1 MADDGYIKFG
11 DFFAEIKKICNS
23 FIGKEIANV
32 PSISIEISR
41 FYNSLKWFNHLPCI
55 NITPTAIIYDRT
67 DDSIEGIDEYSANT
81 GSITIISY
89 KIKPSGEEDG
99 IIKDIKVTNHISE
112 FNDCY
117 LADISQI
124 LDYILAKKERKKII
138 AKNEKLQQQIQEND
152 KKINTLEKIMKL
164 NAYDKV
170 ILHEDL
176 DN

>member
-1 MADDGYIKFG
+1 MTDDGYLKFG

-23 FIGKEIANV
+23 FIGKEITSAS
-32 PSISIEISR
+32 SIFVEISR
-41 FYNSLKWFNHLPCI
+41 FSDSLDWRNHLPCI
-55 NITPTAIIYDRT
+55 SITPTAIVYDRA
-67 DDSIEGIDEYSANT
+67 DDNIDGIDEYSANT
-81 GSITIISY
+81 GSMTIVSY
-89 KIKPSGEEDG
+89 KIKSNDEENG

-117 LADISQI
+117 LTDISQI
-124 LDYILAKKERKKII
+124 LDYMLAKKERKKII
-138 AKNEKLQQQIQEND
+138 AKNEKLHQQIQEND
-152 KKINTLEKIMKL
+152 KKINTLEKIMRL